1 MNHSSILN
9 SKLFFTSIFCALI
22 TCLCFG
28 QVSKKTFQTVIA
40 ENTETLRL
48 DIKDA
53 TVELKETKGSRLLI
67 ETSIKLSV
75 PNEALL
81 NFVISNGR
89 YKLTQ
94 TIDASNRELILGSKK
109 DKNVILVKGEIC
121 AEEVTYVIYV
131 PKGIRTVKK

>member
-1 MNHSSILN
+1 MNHSSNFIYN
-9 SKLFFTSIFCALI
+9 SFLTSILCAFV

-28 QVSKKTFQTVIA
+28 QISKKTFQTVITDNA
-40 ENTETLRL
+40 ETVRL

-53 TVELKETKGSRLLI
+53 KVELKETKGSRLLI
-67 ETSIKLSV
+67 ETSIRLSV

-81 NFVISNGR
+81 SFVIANGR

-94 TIDASNRELILGSKK
+94 TLDPSNRVLTLASKK

-121 AEEVTYVIYV
+121 DEAVTYVIYV
-131 PKGIRTVKK
+131 PKNIRAIKD